1 MLRGRGILVTRPRDQ
16 AVGLMDLITANGGD
30 PVLFSTIAIA
40 PVADT
45 ARAMATL
52 ARLAEFDYAIFA
64 SANAVIFG
72 LPLALPRWPARVS
85 AIAVGPATAKA
96 LHEAKVA
103 PVLMPVQRFD
113 SEGVL
118 DLDELSEPRGK
129 RILIVRGVGGRD
141 VLPHTLI
148 RRGAIV
154 DIVEVYERRDPQ
166 SDPHDLIAR
175 WRAGGIHAVIYT
187 ASEAARNLC
196 ASLAAERALL
206 EKTPVFVPHAR
217 IAATVRALYQT
228 DVVETATGDD
238 EIVRAIALFFAKVT
252 G

>member
-16 AVGLMDLITANGGD
+16 AAGLMDLITANGGD
-30 PVLFSTIAIA
+30 PYLFPTIAIA

-52 ARLAEFDYAIFA
+52 ARLAEFDYAVFA
-64 SANAVIFG
+64 SANAVTFG
-72 LPLALPRWPARVS
+72 LRLAPPRWPARVG
-85 AIAVGPATAKA
+85 AVAVGPATAKA

-141 VLPHTLI
+141 VLPRTLI
-148 RRGAIV
+148 RRGANV
-154 DIVEVYERRDPQ
+154 DIVEVYKRRDPQ
-166 SDPHDLIAR
+166 GDPHELIAR

-238 EIVRAIALFFAKVT
+238 ELVRAITLFFARVT